1 MQSKNQEK
9 CDKKTIRLDKE
20 NRKKQGIR
28 IVKIGRKYQNFM
40 ILLNTKQVCLVI
52 NFDPLL
58 IYQKTL
64 FR

>member
-20 NRKKQGIR
+20 NRKKTR
-28 IVKIGRKYQNFM
+28 DPDCQNWKTVSRFYDPVEYE
-40 ILLNTKQVCLVI
+40 VCLVI

-64 FR
+64 LR